1 MKESNPRRPRSRV
14 IGFSDILGFFG
25 FLNVFL
31 IFFDFFWDF
40 FWISLDFQWFLL
52 GFGWKLK
59 KINEILRKSLP
70 AELPQPVFQT
80 SRKPQTNQFPKQ
92 SNSIMKKR

>member
-1 MKESNPRRPRSRV
+1 
-14 IGFSDILGFFG
+14 L
-25 FLNVFL
+25 
-31 IFFDFFWDF
+31 DF

-92 SNSIMKKR
+92 SNSIMKKTMKNIFLFIPIWKKNRF